1 MGKMHHGK
9 FFPVKI
15 RRDRAGSALPGLS
28 LQKTGLIRKVMV
40 KEKMIDVYNTGK
52 FHIVFQTVV
61 ILAGMA
67 FLFGLIGWLLMGF
80 MGIFYALFIAAILFL
95 ATPKISPWMVL
106 RMYRVKSLSYHD
118 VPELYAITHE
128 LTRRAGLKTVP
139 QLYYIPTSVMNAF
152 SVGSSMNSAVA
163 VSDGIIRNLSWR
175 EITGVM
181 AHEISHIHNNDL
193 KLLSLADLMTR
204 ITSTL
209 SFIGQILIVLYLP
222 LIYFSR
228 ISIPLFPILLLIF
241 APSLSIL
248 MQLAL
253 SRAREFSADLGAA
266 HLTGDPKG
274 LASALEKMDQFDK
287 NIWEYV
293 FPVKKQSHPS
303 LLRTHPN
310 TGERLERLKPLSQDE
325 KKIIIDFDQD
335 EKTAL
340 PRYKPPEEETG
351 WYWFR

>member
-1 MGKMHHGK
+1 MLKNMY
-9 FFPVKI
+9 
-15 RRDRAGSALPGLS
+15 DS
-28 LQKTGLIRKVMV
+28 
-40 KEKMIDVYNTGK
+40 GK
-52 FHIVFQTVV
+52 FHLVFQTAV
-61 ILAGMA
+61 ILIGMA
-67 FLFGLIGWLLMGF
+67 FLFGLIGWLLMGV

-95 ATPKISPWMVL
+95 STPKISPWMVL
-106 RMYRVKSLSYHD
+106 RMYRVKSLSYYD

-128 LTRRAGLKTVP
+128 LSRRANLRTVP

-152 SVGSSMNSAVA
+152 SVGSSTNSAIA
-163 VSDGIIRNLSWR
+163 VSDGIIRNLSLR

-222 LIYFSR
+222 LVYFSR
-228 ISIPLFPILLLIF
+228 VSIPLIPILLLIF

-248 MQLAL
+248 MQFAL
-253 SRAREFSADLGAA
+253 SRAREFNADLGAA
-266 HLTGDPKG
+266 HLTGDPHG
-274 LASALEKMDQFDK
+274 LASALEKMDQYDK
-287 NIWEYV
+287 NIWEYI

-310 TGERLERLKPLSQDE
+310 TKERVDRLRPLSQDE
-325 KKIIIDFDQD
+325 KKIIIASGMD
-335 EKTAL
+335 EKEKV
-340 PRYKPPEEETG
+340 PQYKPLEEEARG
-351 WYWFR
+351 NGFR